1 MVVPLGGMGGGGMGG
16 LMPEDAGGPPQVVKD
31 YHSKYWWF
39 LLFLLVCV
47 CAAEFAAMDIFDAV
61 FTGLLGVC
69 VWYMVKKDCS
79 QMSQYCLMMFGIMC
93 AIQSVFELI
102 SLVSSLGGR
111 KTSHT
116 VTKSLSDSSTS
127 YTTVVETHPF
137 FDQTQGLQ
145 YNIQSAVKIV
155 SPATMVI
162 ACILCWFTYRA
173 YPTSLFSTGDEE
185 NEALPGSRLG
195 GGYGG
200 GYGGGGGGPQ
210 YGSQQTEDRPTAGSV
225 FGRSAQP
232 APRVFEGAGHR
243 LGGPA

>member
-1 MVVPLGGMGGGGMGG
+1 MVIPLGGMGGGGAGMGG
-16 LMPEDAGGPPQVVKD
+16 MLPEDAGPPQVVKD
-31 YHSKYWWF
+31 YHAKFWWF

-61 FTGLLGVC
+61 FTGLLGVV
-69 VWYMVKKDCS
+69 VWYMVKKDCA

-116 VTKSLSDSSTS
+116 ETKTLGESSTS

-137 FDQTQGLQ
+137 FDPTQGFQ
-145 YNIQSAVKIV
+145 YNVQSAVKII
-155 SPATMVI
+155 SPVTMVI
-162 ACILCWFTYRA
+162 ACFLCWLTYRA
-173 YPTSLFSTGDEE
+173 YPTSLFATGDEE
-185 NEALPGSRLG
+185 NEGGRLG

-200 GYGGGGGGPQ
+200 GGSL
-210 YGSQQTEDRPTAGSV
+210 YGSQETEDRPSAGSV
-225 FGRSAQP
+225 FGRAAP